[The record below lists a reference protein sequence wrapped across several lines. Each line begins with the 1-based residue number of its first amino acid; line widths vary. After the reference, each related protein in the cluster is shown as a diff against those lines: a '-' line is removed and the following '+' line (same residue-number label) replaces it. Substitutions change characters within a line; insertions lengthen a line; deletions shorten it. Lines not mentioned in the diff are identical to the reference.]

1 VTTAIRAQQRQG
13 LLFGVALAWGV
24 ATWIPVAI
32 VTDVNRDTP
41 ALWIGVALTVLGPP
55 LLAAAAVGILLAAR
69 RAGSRRTP
77 GLLGLTGGTFLLS
90 AFVAL
95 AGAGAFLYP
104 VNTDGSRAP
113 LLGVLAPVW
122 YVLGMLLLV
131 AGLVALVAAVVA
143 RVRSRRA
150 G

>member
-13 LLFGVALAWGV
+13 LLFGVSLAWAV
-24 ATWIPVAI
+24 ATWLPVAI
-32 VTDVNRDTP
+32 VTDVDRDTP
-41 ALWIGVALTVLGPP
+41 ALWIGVVLTLLGPP
-55 LLAAAAVGILLAAR
+55 VLAAAAVAILLAVR
-69 RAGSRRTP
+69 RDRARRTP
-77 GLLGLTGGTFLLS
+77 ALLGLTGGTFLLT

-104 VNTDGSRAP
+104 FNTDDSRAP
-113 LLGVLAPVW
+113 ILGSLAPFW
-122 YVLGMLLLV
+122 YILGMLLLL
-131 AGLVALVAAVVA
+131 AGLVTLVAAVVA